1 MQRKIKRLHLDSGM
15 DSWIYCICMRVSLMF
30 LKGTI
35 IQVNAL
41 HSSSRHFEF
50 GLFYNGKSAQSLCQV
65 H

>member
-1 MQRKIKRLHLDSGM
+1 
-15 DSWIYCICMRVSLMF
+15 MF